1 MVEPEYREKSL
12 PPHHSKPNKGRACRT
27 HCPLQVEV
35 IIANSLLTHTPTMST
50 LNPDYRKHLLAW
62 RKRADNY
69 AAELKIRITALV
81 PDASLRRN
89 LFIKITRT
97 IDALQDFIM
106 VHDGNI
112 ARTRRSLEDA
122 TVVSSLKHTLLL
134 RLNSLLAA
142 LPAVIVARL
151 HLSDLLSFLLKG

>member
-1 MVEPEYREKSL
+1 
-12 PPHHSKPNKGRACRT
+12 
-27 HCPLQVEV
+27 
-35 IIANSLLTHTPTMST
+35 MST

-97 IDALQDFIM
+97 
-106 VHDGNI
+106 
-112 ARTRRSLEDA
+112 T
-122 TVVSSLKHTLLL
+122 
-134 RLNSLLAA
+134 
-142 LPAVIVARL
+142 P
-151 HLSDLLSFLLKG
+151 

>member
-1 MVEPEYREKSL
+1 
-12 PPHHSKPNKGRACRT
+12 
-27 HCPLQVEV
+27 
-35 IIANSLLTHTPTMST
+35 MST
-50 LNPDYRKHLLAW
+50 LNPDYRQHLLAW
-62 RKRADNY
+62 RKRADHY
-69 AAELKIRITALV
+69 ADELKIRITALV
-81 PDASLRRN
+81 PDASLRHN

-112 ARTRRSLEDA
+112 ARARRSLEDS
-122 TVVSSLKHTLLL
+122 TVVSSLKHTLHL